1 VCVLVAVLLTVAG
14 AVEAQAI
21 RVAVEDGSGGGGGAA
36 TVAQLN
42 DDSYFDFGAVL
53 VGTADLDTALELA
66 AYDVV
71 ILGGSGYNDADWTP
85 AMTAALRAW
94 VEAGNGAI
102 LTGWG
107 NYDVNAGEPIT
118 ADIEALFPGQN
129 IPSVNEFVDGSQ
141 AIDILVPG
149 HPITQGLANF
159 ATGAAFTEVN
169 RFAAEADDTVLAAI
183 VGAPADLAVAVKEN
197 VGAGGRTVYLGPIY
211 LANTGNYSQGSLRSG
226 SSDQLLEQAVAW
238 AAGAEGQEMA
248 AIPALSGLGAL
259 ALAVL
264 IAAAGLAA
272 LKLRA

>member
-1 VCVLVAVLLTVAG
+1 MAVLLTAAG
-14 AVEAQAI
+14 AAEAQAI
-21 RVAVEDGSGGGGGAA
+21 RVAVEDGTGRGGGAA

-42 DDSYFDFGAVL
+42 DDSFVDFDAVL
-53 VGTADLDTALELA
+53 VGTADLDTAPERA

-107 NYDVNAGEPIT
+107 NFDVNAGEPIT

-129 IPSVNEFVDGSQ
+129 IPSVNEYVDGSQ

-149 HPITQGLANF
+149 HPVTQGLANF

-169 RFAAEADDTVLAAI
+169 RFAPEADDTVLAAI
-183 VGAPADLAVAVKEN
+183 VGAPGDLAVAVKEI
-197 VGAGGRTVYLGPIY
+197 VGAGGRSAYLGPIY
-211 LANTGNYSQGSLRSG
+211 LADTSNYSQGNLRSG

-238 AAGAEGQEMA
+238 AAGAEGQELT
-248 AIPALSGLGAL
+248 AIPALSGIGAVIL
-259 ALAVL
+259 SLLV
-264 IAAAGLAA
+264 AAAGFAA
-272 LKLRA
+272 IKLRA